1 MRKLKVVFLGGGGG
15 RSDNLNEEIA
25 NLKKLIK
32 DKKE

>member
-1 MRKLKVVFLGGGGG
+1 LGGG

-32 DKKE
+32 DKKRIRRTSKF